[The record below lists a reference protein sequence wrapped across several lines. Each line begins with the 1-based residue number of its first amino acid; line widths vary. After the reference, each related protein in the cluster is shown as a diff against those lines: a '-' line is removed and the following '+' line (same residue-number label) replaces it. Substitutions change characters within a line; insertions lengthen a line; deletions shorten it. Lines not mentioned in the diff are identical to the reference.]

1 MSASAIIFYIISAFI
16 LGTGLFAMTTRK
28 IFRSAIW
35 LLFSLIGVA
44 ALYFWL
50 QVEFIAAVQIVVY
63 VGGIV
68 VLIIFSIFLTQQ
80 SGKEMP
86 KQSLK
91 RIIASALTV
100 LFGFGL
106 TFLQIWKYN
115 FQPTT
120 KNFDWTVGKIGSQ
133 MLSTSSGG
141 YALPFEV
148 VSMLLLAAMIGCI
161 VIAMK
166 SPAPTN
172 GKVKEEELEKIK
184 EIKIITPL
192 HEQPEINS
200 EIQKVP
206 TAEGDSGEA
215 L

>member
-16 LGTGLFAMTTRK
+16 LGAGLLAMTTRK

-35 LLFSLIGVA
+35 LLFTLIGVA

-50 QVEFIAAVQIVVY
+50 EVEFIAAVQIIVY

-80 SGKEMP
+80 SGSEMP
-86 KQSLK
+86 RQPLK
-91 RIIASALTV
+91 RTLGSALAV
-100 LFGFGL
+100 LCGFGL
-106 TFLQIWKYN
+106 TFLQISKYN
-115 FQPTT
+115 FQPSS
-120 KNFDWTVGKIGSQ
+120 KSFDWSISKIGSQ
-133 MLSTSSGG
+133 MLGTKAGG

-166 SPAPTN
+166 APSHVSP
-172 GKVKEEELEKIK
+172 KEKELEGSTKNLAQTF
-184 EIKIITPL
+184 ELSNTESQNVVPL
-192 HEQPEINS
+192 
-200 EIQKVP
+200 
-206 TAEGDSGEA
+206 GED
-215 L
+215 LGGSST